1 MKNMKMFLN
10 TVTDITHKERLVIVA
25 CTTALT
31 GIGMY
36 LNSKLLDKRIECM
49 QLKNENDHLK
59 VENKVLR
66 MEIDSINRVMYKK

>member
-10 TVTDITHKERLVIVA
+10 TVTGITHKERLFIAA

-36 LNSKLLDKRIECM
+36 LNTKLYYKRIECM
-49 QLKNENDHLK
+49 QLKNENDYLK
-59 VENKVLR
+59 VENKVLSR
-66 MEIDSINRVMYKK
+66 RNDSLYSVIYKK

>member
-36 LNSKLLDKRIECM
+36 AT
-49 QLKNENDHLK
+49 
-59 VENKVLR
+59 
-66 MEIDSINRVMYKK
+66 KK

>member
-10 TVTDITHKERLVIVA
+10 TVTGITHKERLVIVT

-36 LNSKLLDKRIECM
+36 LNSKLFNKTIECM
-49 QLKNENDHLK
+49 QLKNEIDELK

>member
-10 TVTDITHKERLVIVA
+10 TVTDITHKDRLFIVA
-25 CTTALT
+25 CTTTLT

-36 LNSKLLDKRIECM
+36 LNSKLFDKNIECM
-49 QLKNENDHLK
+49 KLKNEIDELK

>member
-10 TVTDITHKERLVIVA
+10 TVTDITHKERLFIVA
-25 CTTALT
+25 CTTTLT

-36 LNSKLLDKRIECM
+36 LNSKLFDKNIECM
-49 QLKNENDHLK
+49 KLKNEIDELK

>member
-10 TVTDITHKERLVIVA
+10 TVTDITHKERLFIAA

-31 GIGMY
+31 GIGMC
-36 LNSKLLDKRIECM
+36 LNSKLFNKSIECM
-49 QLKNENDHLK
+49 QLKNEINDLK

-66 MEIDSINRVMYKK
+66 MEIDSINRVIYKK